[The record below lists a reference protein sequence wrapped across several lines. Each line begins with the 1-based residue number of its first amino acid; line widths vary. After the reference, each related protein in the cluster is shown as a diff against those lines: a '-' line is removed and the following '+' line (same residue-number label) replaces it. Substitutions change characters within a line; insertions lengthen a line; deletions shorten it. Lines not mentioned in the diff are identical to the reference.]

1 MTKDGHN
8 EFDLSGS
15 FVRDIIYVFGCL
27 YLFSILGDKF
37 GWLLVS
43 FSFSDEN
50 LVGCL
55 YLFQFQAINWM
66 AACIIFDSRRA
77 KDGHNE
83 MMPLSNLD
91 QIRFRRG
98 HHSIHSAACIFFN
111 FRR

>member
-55 YLFQFQAINWM
+55 YLFQFQAINL
-66 AACIIFDSRRA
+66 
-77 KDGHNE
+77 DGCLYHFQFPRE
-83 MMPLSNLD
+83 LLD
-91 QIRFRRG
+91 RIQI
-98 HHSIHSAACIFFN
+98 
-111 FRR
+111 